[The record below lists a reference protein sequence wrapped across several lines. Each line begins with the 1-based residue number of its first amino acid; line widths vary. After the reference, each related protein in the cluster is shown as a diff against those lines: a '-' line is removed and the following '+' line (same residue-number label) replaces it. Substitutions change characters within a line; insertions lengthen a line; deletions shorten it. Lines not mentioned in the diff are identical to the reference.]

1 MIAAT
6 CPTETA
12 PDWRRQWREAIT
24 DPHELLHILQL
35 DTLADQIISPD
46 RGEFPL
52 RVPRNYVARMR
63 PGDASDP
70 LLRQVL
76 PVREER
82 LISPGF
88 ARDAVGDLASRAQA
102 GVLHKYAGRALLI
115 TTGSCAVH
123 CRYCFRRHFPYEQ
136 ETAAR
141 DHWQAAIAFVREDP
155 SIEELLLSGGDPLAL
170 STDKLRE
177 LTDGL
182 ADIAHLRRLR
192 IHTRL
197 PVVLPARVDDALC
210 AWLRQL
216 PWPLAIV
223 LHINHAQEIHQE
235 LRTAVT
241 RLRDSGAIMLN
252 QSVLLRG
259 INDSVDTLAELSSA
273 LFAAGIVP
281 YYLHLLDR
289 VQGSAHFEVAQST
302 TIVIEQT
309 LRARLPGYL
318 MPRFVREQAGQT
330 SKTPLSH
337 LPQPDPHRQFV
348 QMSAP
353 EANNISLRWR

>member
-1 MIAAT
+1 MITAT

-12 PDWRRQWREAIT
+12 SDWRRQWREAIT
-24 DPHELLHILQL
+24 DPDELLRMLHLEAF
-35 DTLADQIISPD
+35 ADRVIRPQD
-46 RGEFPL
+46 GEFPL

-63 PGDASDP
+63 LGAINDP

-82 LISPGF
+82 LRAPGF
-88 ARDAVGDLASRAQA
+88 ALDAVGDLASRVDT
-102 GVLHKYAGRALLI
+102 GVLHKYPGRALLI
-115 TTGSCAVH
+115 ATGSCAVH
-123 CRYCFRRHFPYEQ
+123 CRYCFRRHFPYQQ

-141 DHWQAAIAFVREDP
+141 DHWQAAIATVRADA

-170 STDKLRE
+170 ATDKLRE
-177 LTDGL
+177 LTSGL
-182 ADIAHLRRLR
+182 ANIRHLRRLR

-210 AWLRQL
+210 AWLQQL

-235 LRTAVT
+235 LRTAVA
-241 RLRDSGAIMLN
+241 RLRDSGAVVFN
-252 QSVLLRG
+252 QSVLLSG
-259 INDSVDTLAELSSA
+259 VNDSVDTLADLSAA

-281 YYLHLLDR
+281 YYVHLLDR
-289 VQGSAHFEVAQST
+289 VQGSAHFEVAEAT
-302 TIVIEQT
+302 AITIEQA

-318 MPRFVREQAGQT
+318 LPRFVREQAGQ
-330 SKTPLSH
+330 SHKTPLH
-337 LPQPDPHRQFV
+337 LLAPGQA
-348 QMSAP
+348 SAARAGTVP
-353 EANNISLRWR
+353 ATFSAMALK